1 MMPPSSFVLPW
12 STRASTHPNT
22 LSRVG
27 RLHLHL
33 SNCSP
38 SSTIFGLS
46 NQSKQ
51 LQSSIDSNSV
61 VLAVS
66 SNTDALSTQDIV
78 IGTILAFI
86 LALGYSYLN
95 GQSSST
101 NFVSWQSQ
109 PPLGIVNGT
118 SKMESLDERDIN
130 SRVFNETS
138 WKEISRKEHYVL
150 YNTRIRE
157 KQSPVKNAS
166 TRIDS
171 SSDINSKQRENK
183 LILFALLALFLPIFF
198 IEIFFALSRQFICE
212 GGWFGGN
219 FEGDLAERLCS
230 PIFRGI

>member
-12 STRASTHPNT
+12 STRASTHTNT

-27 RLHLHL
+27 SLHLHL

-38 SSTIFGLS
+38 SSTIFGSS

-109 PPLGIVNGT
+109 PPLSIVNGT
-118 SKMESLDERDIN
+118 SEIESLDERDIN

-138 WKEISRKEHYVL
+138 WKEISRKENYVL

-166 TRIDS
+166 TRDS

-183 LILFALLALFLPIFF
+183 LIVFALLTLFLPIFF

-212 GGWFGGN
+212 GGWFGGD
-219 FEGDLAERLCS
+219 FGGDLAERFCS